1 MTDISVGVRRP
12 ASPAAQSDAGFFRG
26 VSVCPVLLSG
36 VLVPLPDPDQLV
48 CCIGWA
54 PAYPQ
59 ECSL

>member
-36 VLVPLPDPDQLV
+36 VLVPLPDPD
-48 CCIGWA
+48 
-54 PAYPQ
+54 
-59 ECSL
+59 